1 MLRYF
6 RDRSN
11 ILLVCFFFIFLYTGI
26 SRNKNSLEG
35 VIWSDVEG
43 YYMDLPAVLIYHD
56 VHHIPERSMNGRKN
70 EKGETIIKY
79 TCGTAFFYLPFFL
92 GAHIY
97 AHIFHY
103 DTSGFSTP
111 YYYGMILCGVF
122 WAFMG
127 LYWLKTLLLK
137 YFKWGTTLATVLC
150 IMLGTN
156 FFHYATKYVGM
167 SHVYSFALFAAILLL
182 TDNYYKKPESP
193 KAMLLGLLLGW
204 IVLIRPTNCIMALIV
219 LLYNVRGLNDLKQR
233 LLFLKTR
240 IPDMLWAVPF
250 FIIALAPQLLYW
262 KEITGKW
269 VTYSYE
275 GEGFIFWKQPKI
287 AAVLFD
293 TQNGLFLYSPILL
306 FMFVGLVAGRKD
318 TRANFMGI
326 SIVFVIITYVFASWW
341 AWWFGAAFGHRCYIE
356 YFPIFAFPLAISME
370 RIIAMKNGFIKS
382 SIVCIILLFIFY
394 SVRMS
399 MLFDRTGIWDGPS
412 WRWNW
417 HAWADQVRHI
427 F

>member
-1 MLRYF
+1 
-6 RDRSN
+6 
-11 ILLVCFFFIFLYTGI
+11 
-26 SRNKNSLEG
+26 
-35 VIWSDVEG
+35 
-43 YYMDLPAVLIYHD
+43 
-56 VHHIPERSMNGRKN
+56 
-70 EKGETIIKY
+70 
-79 TCGTAFFYLPFFL
+79 
-92 GAHIY
+92 
-97 AHIFHY
+97 
-103 DTSGFSTP
+103 
-111 YYYGMILCGVF
+111 
-122 WAFMG
+122 
-127 LYWLKTLLLK
+127 
-137 YFKWGTTLATVLC
+137 
-150 IMLGTN
+150 
-156 FFHYATKYVGM
+156 
-167 SHVYSFALFAAILLL
+167 
-182 TDNYYKKPESP
+182 
-193 KAMLLGLLLGW
+193 
-204 IVLIRPTNCIMALIV
+204 
-219 LLYNVRGLNDLKQR
+219 
-233 LLFLKTR
+233 
-240 IPDMLWAVPF
+240 MLWAVPF